1 MFCKYC
7 GAQLPDGSQ
16 FCSNCGKPLGDV
28 DGVAPETAAS
38 VAVPVSNNVTSGIE
52 PESGA
57 NQAGDSANQAGP
69 NAGGAG
75 QNLSEAG
82 QAGPEPTSSK
92 PKKKLSKGA
101 KIGIAVGAAVLV
113 IVIVL
118 VLVFTLG
125 GHHKNDVG
133 DGRYA
138 DGRKAYR
145 YGPNQQMNPGQLHA
159 TDITI
164 TPTSEGLLAEFYL
177 ENDTD
182 DTLTWGWGEPG
193 RVKLTTYDGNS
204 YLSSCDID
212 ADSEIPAGQR
222 RGFQVLFRHATGV
235 PKKLNFYDI
244 SSTDPAIKMMYPDHE
259 LEAALPAAEL
269 S

>member
-16 FCSNCGKPLGDV
+16 FCSSCGKPLGDV
-28 DGVAPETAAS
+28 DSVTPDTAVP
-38 VAVPVSNNVTSGIE
+38 VAVPVSDVVTSDAE
-52 PESGA
+52 PKS
-57 NQAGDSANQAGP
+57 GP
-69 NAGGAG
+69 NQPGSNTGGTG
-75 QNLSEAG
+75 SNSSDAG
-82 QAGPEPTSSK
+82 QAGLKPTSPK
-92 PKKKLSKGA
+92 PKKSLSKGA
-101 KIGIAVGAAVLV
+101 KTGIAVGAVVLV
-113 IVIVL
+113 VVIVL

-145 YGPNQQMNPGQLHA
+145 YGPNQQMNPGQLHV

-182 DTLTWGWGEPG
+182 DTLTWGWADPG

-204 YLSSCDID
+204 YISSCGID
-212 ADSEIPAGQR
+212 ANPEIPAGQR
-222 RGFQVLFRHATGV
+222 GGFQVLFRHAKGV

-244 SSTDPAIKMMYPDHE
+244 SSADPAVKMMYPDHE
-259 LEAALPAAEL
+259 LEASLPAAEL